1 MTTCGHTFQY
11 IPFID
16 NLEWMLQN
24 RDLYKE
30 VILIAGLYARKLKAI
45 SQTLA
50 LLIIVQSDVA
60 MHKLIDPS
68 WENLLYRTVVIVIV
82 FA

>member
-1 MTTCGHTFQY
+1 MDAPKQGSIQGGNFVYT
-11 IPFID
+11 
-16 NLEWMLQN
+16 
-24 RDLYKE
+24 
-30 VILIAGLYARKLKAI
+30 LIAGLYARKLKAI

-68 WENLLYRTVVIVIV
+68 WENLLYHTVVIVIV